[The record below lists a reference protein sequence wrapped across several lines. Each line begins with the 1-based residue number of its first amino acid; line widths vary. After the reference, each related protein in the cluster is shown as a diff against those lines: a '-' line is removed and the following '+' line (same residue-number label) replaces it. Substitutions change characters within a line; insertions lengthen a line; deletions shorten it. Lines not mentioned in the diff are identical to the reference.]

1 MNQHAKNKLKMYQTV
16 RTICTDHQADW
27 TNLPSFGIAFV
38 QFGTALNELEQA
50 AYDQGITTIGVR
62 AAKQQLC
69 DDTLALAEVVANALR
84 AYAASIQDVLLI
96 QQFHFSKWTFY
107 RGGGQHML
115 QLVDRVLATAH
126 PHITELADFGITQ
139 PQLDALN
146 TLRTQLGVAVGAPRT
161 AIVTRKMLTLTI
173 GQRIRRIDELLKHQ
187 LDPLVGVVKPIALPF
202 YEKYRAARMIMD
214 HKGKRIAHGSGIDP
228 VGEPEE
234 MGPG

>member
-16 RTICTDHQADW
+16 HTICTDHQADW
-27 TNLPSFGIAFV
+27 TNLSAFGMAFA
-38 QFGTALNELEQA
+38 QFDTTLAGLEQA

-69 DDTLALAEVVANALR
+69 DDTLALSEIVANALR

-126 PHITELADFGITQ
+126 PRITELADFGIAPT
-139 PQLDALN
+139 QLDALT
-146 TLRTQLGVAVGAPRT
+146 TLRTQLGIAVGAPRT

-173 GQRIRRIDELLKHQ
+173 GQLMREIDQLLRHQ
-187 LDPLVGVVKPIALPF
+187 LDPLMGVVKPVSLPF
-202 YEKYRAARMIMD
+202 YEKYRAARIIVD
-214 HKGKRIAHGSGIDP
+214 HRGKKIGHGGGIDA
-228 VGEPEE
+228 VGDPGEE
-234 MGPG
+234 G